1 MMICTD
7 EELVKRH
14 LNGDEQA
21 FNELV
26 ERYSSSI
33 YNLAYRILLDRAE
46 AEDIVQ
52 DTFLRAY
59 LALPHSHTERP
70 FRPWVITIALNACRS
85 ALRKKRPLLFAEVTP
100 QDEDED
106 EFIDTLPSES
116 KSPAEVMETEELES
130 LLRQAVAALPEEE
143 RMILTLR
150 YNENLSYEQI
160 GELLQIPTGTVGTHL
175 YRAKR
180 HLYAAISDNQEVNS

>member
-1 MMICTD
+1 MTCTD

-59 LALPHSHTERP
+59 LALPHSDSERP

-106 EFIDTLPSES
+106 EFIETLPAEIE
-116 KSPAEVMETEELES
+116 SPAEVMETEELES
-130 LLRQAVAALPEEE
+130 LLRQAIAGLPEEE

-160 GELLQIPTGTVGTHL
+160 GELLQIPAGTVGTHL